1 MTKERRSYQ
10 RSGRDRRRR
19 YIPVL
24 IERRRGRRDRRD
36 ETDRRRITLKDIVLH
51 SLAGVD
57 PDRFAGQL
65 VELKVFPSVEAA
77 HRALVQTPAVLAR
90 YVGDET
96 SFAICSSLKG
106 TGADVDLRNS
116 HVNCR
121 HCAFPVP
128 CEGAPARSGTGI
140 TFACPSCHGLTM
152 LDARDRSFHPLLRCS
167 ACHSL
172 LNLPVNAREGKYR
185 CRCGQVLSYSG
196 VKLDMEL
203 TADSDEEPPLPGA
216 DKEPKPPE
224 RPPEL

>member
-1 MTKERRSYQ
+1 MESRKSYRRRGS
-10 RSGRDRRRR
+10 DRRYR

-24 IERRRGRRDRRD
+24 IDRRRGGDRRDR
-36 ETDRRRITLKDIVLH
+36 TDRRRITLKDIVLH

-57 PDRFAGQL
+57 SDRFAGQL

-77 HRALVQTPAVLAR
+77 QRALVQMPAVLAR

-96 SFAICSSLKG
+96 SFAVCSSLKG
-106 TGADVDLRNS
+106 IGADVDLRSS
-116 HVNCR
+116 HVSCP

-128 CEGAPARSGTGI
+128 CEGEPARSRTGI
-140 TFACPSCHGLTM
+140 MFSCPSCHGLTM
-152 LDARDRSFHPLLRCS
+152 LNARDRSFHPLLRCS

-172 LNLPVNAREGKYR
+172 LNLPVKARAGKYR

-196 VKLDMEL
+196 VKVDVEL
-203 TADSDEEPPLPGA
+203 VADSAVDPPLPA
-216 DKEPKPPE
+216 DRKPKPPD

>member
-1 MTKERRSYQ
+1 MTKELRSYQ

-57 PDRFAGQL
+57 SDRFADQL

-77 HRALVQTPAVLAR
+77 QRALVQIPSVLAR

-96 SFAICSSLKG
+96 SFEVCSSLKG
-106 TGADVDLRNS
+106 IGADVDLRSS
-116 HVNCR
+116 HVSCP
-121 HCAFPVP
+121 HCAFSLP
-128 CEGAPARSGTGI
+128 CEGEAAGSGTGI
-140 TFACPSCHGLTM
+140 AFSCPSCHGLTM
-152 LDARDRSFHPLLRCS
+152 LDARDRSFHPLLRCG

-172 LNLPVNAREGKYR
+172 LNLPAKARVGKYR
-185 CRCGQVLSYSG
+185 CRCGQILNYSG
-196 VKLDMEL
+196 VKVDVEL
-203 TADSDEEPPLPGA
+203 VADSAVDPPLPGA
-216 DKEPKPPE
+216 DRKPKP
-224 RPPEL
+224 RDHPPKL